1 MDIKYITLFTE
12 LAKSSEIIAEQ
23 VMELDRAQNDEKGEA
38 TAKIMR
44 DDYSKLHHK
53 LANGDSALNK
63 NEFAKLLV
71 AAFITV
77 NTLDDKIK
85 KYQLTVDSYRAQII
99 PKLQRLID
107 EPKTDEEVIKLADE
121 IFSE

>member
-1 MDIKYITLFTE
+1 MDIKYITLFGE

-44 DDYSKLHHK
+44 DDYSQLYDKLS
-53 LANGDSALNK
+53 NGDSALTK

-71 AAFITV
+71 AAFIIV
-77 NTLDDKIK
+77 NNLDDKIK
-85 KYQLTVDSYRAQII
+85 KYQQTVDTYKTQII

-107 EPKTDEEVIKLADE
+107 EPQTDEEVIKLADE